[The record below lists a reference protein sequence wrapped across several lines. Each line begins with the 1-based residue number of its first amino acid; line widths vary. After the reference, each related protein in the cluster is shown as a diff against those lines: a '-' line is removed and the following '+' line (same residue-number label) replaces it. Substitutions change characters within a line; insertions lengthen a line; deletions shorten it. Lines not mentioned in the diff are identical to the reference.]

1 MKPDSEIFISLV
13 VPFYNS
19 QDKIGFFLD
28 SIKLQ
33 NCDKIE
39 VIFIDDGSTDSTQK
53 IINQNLDG
61 SNVNFKLIK
70 KKNGGVSSARN
81 LGLNNA
87 RGKYVMFVDSDDAL
101 LNNAVS
107 LIAQAIEDSKDAE
120 CLVFEYV
127 RLKAE
132 FRHKAF
138 ECYPTGNRFY
148 NASRTEILK
157 DYISGELIKSV
168 HMCSCVYKLEFLRYH
183 GLTFDESFAYGE
195 DQKFVID
202 CLVSGECIKYFG
214 FPILAYI
221 DYPTSATG
229 RYNYK
234 WFHSYQMFNSLYRNS
249 DFLDYRKDLE
259 NRMNNELLSISNKI
273 IMQSKFLKSLKF
285 IKTEIIP
292 LRSGINE
299 LAFWLLFNFPSAYIA
314 MYKLYIH
321 FK

>member
-28 SIKLQ
+28 SIKSQ

-39 VIFIDDGSTDSTQK
+39 VIFIDDGSTDNTPK
-53 IINQNLDG
+53 IINHNLDG
-61 SNVNFKLIK
+61 SNVNFKLIT

-87 RGKYVMFVDSDDAL
+87 HGKYVMFVDSDDAL

-107 LIAQAIEDSKDAE
+107 LIAQAIKDSEDAE

-138 ECYPTGNRFY
+138 EYYPTGNGFY
-148 NASRTEILK
+148 NTSRTEILK
-157 DYISGELIKSV
+157 NYIAGELIKSV

-183 GLTFDESFAYGE
+183 GLTFDERFAYGE

-202 CLVSGECIKYFG
+202 CLVYGEHVRYYD

-221 DYPTSATG
+221 EYVNSATG
-229 RYNYK
+229 CYNPK
-234 WFHSYQMFNSLYRNS
+234 WFDSYKMFNALYQGEG
-249 DFLDYRKDLE
+249 FLNYRKELE
-259 NRMNNELLSISNKI
+259 NRINNELLAISNKV
-273 IMQSKFLKSLKF
+273 IMQEKLIYSLNFVKTKIVPLKSRIHSF
-285 IKTEIIP
+285 
-292 LRSGINE
+292 
-299 LAFWLLFNFPSAYIA
+299 AFWILFKMPLLYVMFYRL
-314 MYKLYIH
+314 YKAI
-321 FK
+321 K